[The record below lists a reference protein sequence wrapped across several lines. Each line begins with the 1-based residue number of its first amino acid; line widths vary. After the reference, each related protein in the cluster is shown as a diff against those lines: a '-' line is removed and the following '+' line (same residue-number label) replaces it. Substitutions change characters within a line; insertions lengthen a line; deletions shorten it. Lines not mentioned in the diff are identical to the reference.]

1 MNENGGLFLACLVVA
16 CIVAWLL
23 LTPAAP
29 MQDAPARISEP
40 IRETRN
46 ADGSIDRNGYGAG
59 YEAARRMDAQR
70 RANPEAFAKYYEWQQ
85 RCGYAPR
92 YEDGLMRD
100 VTPEHGAELSRRQ
113 QACIDRG
120 DWMKPPGAAYPAQP
134 QQQSPWRA
142 TRNGLEEREE
152 R

>member
-1 MNENGGLFLACLVVA
+1 MNGLLAIGCLILVA
-16 CIVAWLL
+16 IIGFLL
-23 LTPAAP
+23 LS
-29 MQDAPARISEP
+29 APAPQQEAPRRTPES

-46 ADGSIDRNGYGAG
+46 ADGSVDRTGYGAG

-70 RANPEAFAKYYEWQQ
+70 RANPEAFAKYYEWRQK
-85 RCGYAPR
+85 CGYAPR

-120 DWMKPPGAAYPAQP
+120 DWMGPPGRAYPAQP
-134 QQQSPWRA
+134 QQQSPWRP
-142 TRNGLEEREE
+142 TPRGLVEGER
-152 R
+152 